1 MSGPLVTIG
10 IPTYNRAGQYLKK
23 TLESALA
30 QKYEHIEILVSDNCS
45 TDHTPELLQSYT
57 DPRLTY
63 YRQKENLGQR
73 GNMNFLID
81 KAAGD
86 YFLMLH
92 DDDMIDPD
100 FVGTCME
107 AAGYTKGTGLILTGS
122 RVIDKEGQ
130 TLRQKENFAG
140 GLSTEEF
147 ILFWYRKK
155 VHMFFCC
162 SLFGTEAL
170 REAGGFQDKYHR
182 YDDVAAEFKCAASHG
197 RIDVKAVKSSFRE
210 HPGSVTSGSDL
221 AGWCASSLALLE
233 LACSLAPSKK
243 NELKRIGGRT
253 SAERLYRYAGEAESK
268 AERLKGF
275 WTVFRNFQ
283 YKQLPTK
290 RNFLN
295 LIKQRD

>member
-1 MSGPLVTIG
+1 MSRPLVTIG
-10 IPTYNRAGQYLKK
+10 IPTYNRAGQFLKT

-30 QKYEHIEILVSDNCS
+30 QDYEHIEIIVSDNCS
-45 TDHTPELLQSYT
+45 TDETPELIRSYSNS
-57 DPRLTY
+57 RLTY
-63 YRQKENLGQR
+63 FRQEENLGQR
-73 GNMNFLID
+73 GNMNFLVE
-81 KAAGD
+81 KAGGD

-92 DDDMIDPD
+92 DDDIIDPD
-100 FVGTCME
+100 FIGTCMK
-107 AAGYTKGTGLILTGS
+107 AVGYTTGTGLILTGA
-122 RVIDKEGQ
+122 RVIDQNGQ
-130 TLRQKENFAG
+130 FLREKENHSG

-147 ILFWYRKK
+147 ILLWYRKK

-170 REAGGFQDKYHR
+170 REAGGFQEKYNR

-197 RIDVKAVKSSFRE
+197 RVDIEAVKASFRE

-221 AGWCASSLALLE
+221 GGWCASSLALLE

-243 NELKRIGGRT
+243 NELQRIGRRT
-253 SAERLYRYAGEAESK
+253 SAERLYRYASEAESK
-268 AERLKGF
+268 AERIKGF

-290 RNFLN
+290 SNFLN
-295 LIKQRD
+295 LIKQRA